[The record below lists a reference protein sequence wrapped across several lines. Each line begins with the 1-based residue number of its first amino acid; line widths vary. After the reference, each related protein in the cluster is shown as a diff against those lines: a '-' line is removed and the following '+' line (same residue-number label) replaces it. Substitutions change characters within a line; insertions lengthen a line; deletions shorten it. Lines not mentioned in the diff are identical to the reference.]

1 MFKNQETQ
9 NPKDIDPIREWC
21 MKRVKSSDVFIDCG
35 AHIGRASLPVIV
47 EKKPKFS
54 ILIEATPASAKILRD
69 NSRDIKESY
78 VIINKVAYSEKRNI
92 IFTVPVDSHIQAS
105 LYDRFS
111 PNKEAVEK
119 IEMETITIDD
129 ILDEYEIKGDIVMK
143 LDVELSEW
151 FVWKGMKRHLRQ
163 FRDICMEFMPT
174 IMQADA
180 GVNPYEFIDDIRISG
195 YDVLN
200 LDGSIPNGRD
210 IFNPKGSK
218 IDLYL
223 KRQI

>member
-1 MFKNQETQ
+1 MFNGQETQ

-21 MKRVKSSDVFIDCG
+21 VKRVKSSDVFIDCG

-54 ILIEATPASAKILRD
+54 ILIEATPASVKILQD

-92 IFTVPVDSHIQAS
+92 TFTVPTDSHIQAS

-129 ILDEYEIKGDIVMK
+129 ILDE
-143 LDVELSEW
+143 
-151 FVWKGMKRHLRQ
+151 
-163 FRDICMEFMPT
+163 
-174 IMQADA
+174 
-180 GVNPYEFIDDIRISG
+180 
-195 YDVLN
+195 
-200 LDGSIPNGRD
+200 
-210 IFNPKGSK
+210 
-218 IDLYL
+218 
-223 KRQI
+223 

>member
-1 MFKNQETQ
+1 MFENQETQ
-9 NPKDIDPIREWC
+9 NPKDIDPIMEWC
-21 MKRVKSSDVFIDCG
+21 MKHVKDTDVFIDCG
-35 AHIGRASLPVIV
+35 AHIGRASISVIIK
-47 EKKPKFS
+47 KKPKLS
-54 ILIEATPASAKILRD
+54 LLIEATPASAKQLED
-69 NSRDIKESY
+69 NLAGVKDCI
-78 VIINKVAYSEKRNI
+78 VINKVAYSDKRKI
-92 IFTVPVDSHIQAS
+92 TFTVPTDSHIQAS

-119 IEMETITIDD
+119 IELDTVT
-129 ILDEYEIKGDIVMK
+129 LDELIDEHEIKGDIVLK

-151 FVWKGMKRHLRQ
+151 FVWLGMKKHIRQ

-174 IMQADA
+174 ILKADA
-180 GVNPYEFIDDIRISG
+180 GIDPYKFIDDIRING

-200 LDGSIPNGRD
+200 LDGSIPNDRD